1 MVRSAKIGRSGG
13 ILFDRHTGSGISSLS
28 SAEWDGMI
36 LSVLVL
42 SHRQRYVWQVAGSR
56 VTLVRQLGIFF

>member
-13 ILFDRHTGSGISSLS
+13 LLFDRHTGRGISSLS
-28 SAEWDGMI
+28 SAGWDGMI

-42 SHRQRYVWQVAGSR
+42 SHRQRYVWQVAG
-56 VTLVRQLGIFF
+56 